1 MVEIWLPYGDT
12 EVCVR
17 VPASNMLDVIEPKKV
32 SGTQNPQ
39 KEIRNALKKPLAAP
53 CIADLAKPGAK
64 VTIVLK
70 DSGASTNHMILSAL
84 IEELKSSNIREEDVT
99 VLVAY
104 DPFKAPSSKHG
115 STMLSM
121 EVFKII
127 RHSCLNH
134 GTYVGK
140 TSRGTE
146 IFLNRVFMEA
156 DVKILAGPVEPHP
169 VAGYSGGREL
179 IVPGIARI
187 DSINKVFKL
196 GLDEKAVIGN
206 LNDNPVHEEM
216 IEAASLADIDFA
228 VSIVRND
235 AFDVVKVFAGDFNK
249 AFEEAVRFA
258 EEIYKVPVE
267 NRADVVFISPGGS
280 AFDSTLQEA
289 TTCLHGA
296 LKISKRKKNIVLVA
310 ECSSGCGDKEFIETA
325 SKFANLKD
333 LRRDLKKKFSI
344 PKFMAYRL
352 LSVLQESNVLIVSA
366 MPNYYVSRV
375 FRMKIARTVNEAFRL
390 FLDAVGSRGKFSF
403 IPKGCLTIPFMKT

>member
-17 VPASNMLDVIEPKKV
+17 VPAGNMLDVIEPKKV
-32 SGTQNPQ
+32 GGALSSQE
-39 KEIRNALKKPLAAP
+39 EIRNALKKPLAAP
-53 CIADLAKPGAK
+53 SIADLARPGAK

-70 DSGASTNHMILSAL
+70 DSGVSTNRMILSAL
-84 IEELKSSNIREEDVT
+84 IEELKSSGVREGDVT

-104 DPFKAPSSKHG
+104 DPFKTPSSKQV
-115 STMLSM
+115 STVLSM
-121 EVFKII
+121 EAFKIM
-127 RHSCLNH
+127 RHNCLNH
-134 GTYVGK
+134 GTYAGK

-146 IFLNRVFMEA
+146 IFLNRIFIEA

-169 VAGYSGGREL
+169 IAGYSGGREL
-179 IVPGIARI
+179 IVPGVARI
-187 DSINKVFKL
+187 DSINKVFQL
-196 GLDEKAVIGN
+196 GLDNKAVMGN
-206 LNDNPVHEEM
+206 LKDNPVHEE
-216 IEAASLADIDFA
+216 ITEAANLADIDFA

-235 AFDVVKVFAGDFNK
+235 VFDVVKAFAGDFNK
-249 AFEEAVRFA
+249 AFWEAVKFA

-267 NRADVVFISPGGS
+267 NRADVVFVSPGGS

-289 TTCLHGA
+289 VTCLHGA
-296 LKISKRKKNIVLVA
+296 LKVSKRKKNIVLVA
-310 ECSSGCGDKEFIETA
+310 ECSSGCGDEEFIEAA
-325 SKFANLKD
+325 SKFADLKD

-375 FRMKIARTVNEAFRL
+375 FGMKIARTVNEAFRL